1 MVSQLNFSELSR
13 ESQRAQFFKGK
24 PTLAAANHTF
34 LTLIN
39 KTPQATYMA
48 DFRPISFV
56 NMIYKLLSKLVAD
69 RMSKITPK
77 LISPHQTTFIQGKV
91 ISDNTILVDEMVH
104 RFGRIRTPK
113 RFFLSIDLRM
123 AFYTVRWSAIIGS

>member
-1 MVSQLNFSELSR
+1 
-13 ESQRAQFFKGK
+13 
-24 PTLAAANHTF
+24 
-34 LTLIN
+34 
-39 KTPQATYMA
+39 MA

-77 LISPHQTTFIQGKV
+77 LISSHQTTFIQGKV

-123 AFYTVRWSAIIGS
+123 AFYTVRWSAIMTTS